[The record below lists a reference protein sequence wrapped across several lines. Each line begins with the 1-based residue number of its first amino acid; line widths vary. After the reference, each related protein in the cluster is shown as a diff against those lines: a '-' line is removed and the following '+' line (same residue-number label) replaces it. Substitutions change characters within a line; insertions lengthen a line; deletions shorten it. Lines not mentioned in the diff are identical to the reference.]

1 MWFILLQIDLV
12 FRYKWCIGFELPL
25 ITCCGY
31 GGKYNYSDAA
41 GCGETITVNNTKM
54 VVGSCDN
61 PSVRVNWDGAHYT
74 EAANKF
80 VFDRI
85 STGAFSDP
93 PIPLNMA
100 CHRNVSFSVLSISF

>member
-1 MWFILLQIDLV
+1 
-12 FRYKWCIGFELPL
+12 
-25 ITCCGY
+25 
-31 GGKYNYSDAA
+31 
-41 GCGETITVNNTKM
+41 M

-61 PSVRVNWDGAHYT
+61 PSVRVDWDGVHYT

-100 CHRNVSFSVLSISF
+100 CHRNV